1 MMRRKHQVGYVWR
14 VKGSWYGRWYRDEFI
29 NGSVKRV
36 QHSEKLCD
44 HGDRYRV
51 RGDVLRLLAEKV
63 GPVNEGRSA
72 PEGTLTVTEYFRSVF
87 LPYAKA
93 ELKPSTASGYASLWE
108 LYLVPHIPTIALRDF
123 RCKDATDLLAVIHR
137 KHGLSKKSLRH
148 CKGLLSSIFTH
159 ARQDGAIDGQNPI
172 EGARIPNKAKDAPLA
187 HAYSTGEVTLML
199 NLLTGVAR
207 TAVGLIYFCGLRPGE
222 ARGARWSDYDA
233 ENRRLEVKVSVW
245 EKHEGTLKT
254 AESSKPLPV
263 GPALARILSEA
274 ERSSEFILAAPS
286 GKPINLHNLAAR
298 DVRPVLKLCSVCH
311 EMESEHTK
319 AEHSFELDPTLPRWQ
334 GWYALRRGLGT
345 IATKEESVL
354 AAKGLLRHKNIA
366 TTMAHYIKDVP
377 SEAIRAADKISALF
391 PEITSSRPN

>member
-1 MMRRKHQVGYVWR
+1 M
-14 VKGSWYGRWYRDEFI
+14 
-29 NGSVKRV
+29 
-36 QHSEKLCD
+36 
-44 HGDRYRV
+44 
-51 RGDVLRLLAEKV
+51 LAAKV
-63 GPVNEGRSA
+63 GPVNEGRST
-72 PEGTLTVTEYFRSVF
+72 PEGTLTVSDYFGSRF
-87 LPYAKA
+87 LPYART
-93 ELKPSTASGYASLWE
+93 ELKPSTAGGYASLWQ
-108 LYLVPHIPTIALRDF
+108 LYLEPHIPTIALRDF

-148 CKGLLSSIFTH
+148 CKGLLSSVFTH

-172 EGARIPNKAKDAPLA
+172 EGARIPHAAKDAPAA

-199 NLLTGVAR
+199 NLLSGGAR

-222 ARGARWSDYDA
+222 ARGARWRDYDA
-233 ENRRLEVKVSVW
+233 EKRRLDVKVSVW

-254 AESSKPLPV
+254 AESSKPIPV
-263 GPALARILSEA
+263 GPALAQILSEA
-274 ERSSEFILAAPS
+274 DRSSEFILAALG

-298 DVRPVLKLCSVCH
+298 VVRPMLKRCVICH
-311 EMESEHTK
+311 EMEHPDTD
-319 AEHSFELDPTLPRWQ
+319 HPFELDTSLPVWK

-366 TTMAHYIKDVP
+366 TTMQHYIKDIP

-391 PEITSSRPN
+391 PEITSGRPN